1 MIEGN
6 IMKLELLTLIYSM
19 INNLIISLLKIV
31 GGLTMN
37 LGSLVADGMH
47 TFSDFIT
54 DIVCL
59 IGAKISKKKPTKY
72 HPFGFGKIEYLTNIF
87 IGLLLLILGLYII
100 ISAFFEKP
108 SIPPLSIIILLIIAL
123 LLKIIAIA
131 VMHKV
136 GKKINSQLLI
146 VSVEESKTDLYSSLG
161 VIIIV
166 ILLQFSN
173 QYEFLKYSDLIGSI
187 LIGILVLK
195 TSLTIIVDNSLSVIG
210 EIEQN
215 KEKIEKVQEYLNE
228 YKKIEKSKIE
238 LIKYGPYYKLQLTLE
253 LDSKMTLR
261 QVANLERKL
270 KRSIIRH
277 HSLKIKY
284 VTIYVT
290 NKID

>member
-1 MIEGN
+1 
-6 IMKLELLTLIYSM
+6 MKLELVTLIYSM
-19 INNLIISLLKIV
+19 VNNLVISLLKIV

-59 IGAKISKKKPTKY
+59 IGSKISKKKPTKY
-72 HPFGFGKIEYLTNIF
+72 HPFGFGKIEYLTNLF
-87 IGLLLLILGLYII
+87 IGILLFLLGLYII
-100 ISAFFEKP
+100 ISAFFEKTT
-108 SIPPLSIIILLIIAL
+108 IPPLSIIILLVIAL
-123 LLKIIAIA
+123 ILKVIAII

-146 VSVEESKTDLYSSLG
+146 VSVEESKADLYSSLG

-173 QYEFLKYSDLIGSI
+173 EYEFLKYSDLIGSI

-195 TSLTIIVDNSLSVIG
+195 TALTIIIDNSLSVIG

-215 KEKIEKVQEYLNE
+215 KEILNKVEEQLKE

-261 QVANLERKL
+261 QVTNLERKI
-270 KRSIIRH
+270 KKNIIRH
-277 HSLKIKY
+277 RSLKIKY

>member
-1 MIEGN
+1 
-6 IMKLELLTLIYSM
+6 MKLELVTLIYSM
-19 INNLIISLLKIV
+19 VNNLVISLLKIV

-59 IGAKISKKKPTKY
+59 IGTKISKKKPTKY
-72 HPFGFGKIEYLTNIF
+72 HPFGFGKIEYLTNLF
-87 IGLLLLILGLYII
+87 IGILLFLLGLYII
-100 ISAFFEKP
+100 ISAFFEKAT
-108 SIPPLSIIILLIIAL
+108 IPPVSIIILLVIAL
-123 LLKIIAIA
+123 ILKVIVII

-146 VSVEESKTDLYSSLG
+146 VSVEESKADLYSSLG

-173 QYEFLKYSDLIGSI
+173 EYEFLKYSDLIGSI

-195 TSLTIIVDNSLSVIG
+195 TALTIIIDNSLSVIG

-215 KEKIEKVQEYLNE
+215 KEILNKVEEQLKE

-261 QVANLERKL
+261 QVTNLERKI
-270 KRSIIRH
+270 KKNIIRH
-277 HSLKIKY
+277 RSLKIKY

>member
-1 MIEGN
+1 
-6 IMKLELLTLIYSM
+6 MKLELVTLIYSM
-19 INNLIISLLKIV
+19 VNNLVISLLKIV

-59 IGAKISKKKPTKY
+59 IGSKISKKKPTKY
-72 HPFGFGKIEYLTNIF
+72 HPFGFGKIEYLTNLF
-87 IGLLLLILGLYII
+87 IGILLFLLGLYII
-100 ISAFFEKP
+100 ISAFFEKAT
-108 SIPPLSIIILLIIAL
+108 IPPVSIIILLVIAL
-123 LLKIIAIA
+123 ILKVIVII

-146 VSVEESKTDLYSSLG
+146 VSVEESKADLYSSLG

-173 QYEFLKYSDLIGSI
+173 EYEFLKYSDLIGSI

-195 TSLTIIVDNSLSVIG
+195 TALTIIIDNSLSVIG

-215 KEKIEKVQEYLNE
+215 KEILNKVEEQLKE

-261 QVANLERKL
+261 QVTNLERKI
-270 KRSIIRH
+270 KKNIIRH
-277 HSLKIKY
+277 RSLKIKY

>member
-1 MIEGN
+1 
-6 IMKLELLTLIYSM
+6 MKLELVTLIYSM
-19 INNLIISLLKIV
+19 VNNLVISLLKIV

-59 IGAKISKKKPTKY
+59 IGSKISKKKPTKY
-72 HPFGFGKIEYLTNIF
+72 HPFGFGKIEYLTNLF
-87 IGLLLLILGLYII
+87 IGILLFLLGLYII
-100 ISAFFEKP
+100 ISAFFEKAT
-108 SIPPLSIIILLIIAL
+108 IPPVSIIILLVIAL
-123 LLKIIAIA
+123 ILKVIVII

-146 VSVEESKTDLYSSLG
+146 VSVEESKADLYSSLG

-173 QYEFLKYSDLIGSI
+173 EYEFLKYSDLIGSI

-195 TSLTIIVDNSLSVIG
+195 TALTIIIDNSLSVIG

-215 KEKIEKVQEYLNE
+215 KEILNKIEEQLKE

-261 QVANLERKL
+261 QVTNLERKI
-270 KRSIIRH
+270 KKNIIRH
-277 HSLKIKY
+277 RSLKIKY

>member
-1 MIEGN
+1 MKIEN
-6 IMKLELLTLIYSM
+6 IILIYSM
-19 INNLIISLLKIV
+19 INNLVISILKIV
-31 GGLTMN
+31 GGLVLN

-59 IGAKISKKKPTKY
+59 IGSKISKKKPTKY

-87 IGLLLLILGLYII
+87 IGVLLLALGLYII
-100 ISAFFEKP
+100 ISAFFEDIT
-108 SIPPLSIIILLIIAL
+108 IPPISIVSLLVIAL
-123 LLKIIAIA
+123 LLKVIAIA
-131 VMHKV
+131 IMHKV
-136 GKKINSQLLI
+136 GQKINSQLLI
-146 VSVEESKTDLYSSLG
+146 VSVEESKVDLYSSFG
-161 VIIIV
+161 VILIV

-187 LIGILVLK
+187 LIGLLVLK

-210 EIEQN
+210 EIEKN
-215 KEKIEKVQEYLNE
+215 EEVIKKVKNHLTE
-228 YKKIEKSKIE
+228 YKKIEDTKIE

-253 LDSKMTLR
+253 LDPKMTLR
-261 QVANLERKL
+261 QVTNLEKKL
-270 KRSIIRH
+270 KKNIVRH
-277 HSLKIKY
+277 RSLKIKY

>member
-1 MIEGN
+1 
-6 IMKLELLTLIYSM
+6 MKLELVTLIYSM
-19 INNLIISLLKIV
+19 VNNLVISLLKIV

-59 IGAKISKKKPTKY
+59 IGSKISKKKPTKY
-72 HPFGFGKIEYLTNIF
+72 HPFGFGKIEYLTNLF
-87 IGLLLLILGLYII
+87 IGILLFLLGLYII
-100 ISAFFEKP
+100 ISAFFEKAT
-108 SIPPLSIIILLIIAL
+108 IPPVSIIILLVIAL
-123 LLKIIAIA
+123 ILKVIVII

-146 VSVEESKTDLYSSLG
+146 VSVEESKADLYSSLG

-173 QYEFLKYSDLIGSI
+173 EYEFLKYSDLIGSI

-195 TSLTIIVDNSLSVIG
+195 TALTIIIDNSLSVIG

-215 KEKIEKVQEYLNE
+215 KEILNKVEEQLKE

-261 QVANLERKL
+261 QVTNLERKI
-270 KRSIIRH
+270 KKNIIRH
-277 HSLKIKY
+277 RSLKIKY

-290 NKID
+290 NKIY